1 MAATRPDLYKVLG
14 VSKSASA
21 EELKQAHRKLVRRYH
36 PDRNP
41 GDAAAEERF
50 KEVQAA
56 YDVLSDPD
64 KRKQYDRGTG
74 PFAAGGG
81 GGGGPAP
88 AGAGAGGAFPPPD
101 FGASPDLPP
110 PPLGPPPRRS
120 GGGVRGGRARGQA

>member
-81 GGGGPAP
+81 GGFSPSDFR
-88 AGAGAGGAFPPPD
+88 AFSD
-101 FGASPDLPP
+101 ILSHLFGE
-110 PPLGPPPRRS
+110 GTRRPR
-120 GGGVRGGRARGQA
+120 GGGRGRR